1 MNRTAIT
8 SVVIAAA
15 FLMLSTNAPAV
26 GAEEA
31 EKPSGSMSVAM
42 LSKYVWRGYEL
53 SKDSIV
59 VQPSITASYMG
70 FGINLWGNLDTD
82 QDMDL
87 FGEEGANWNETDLTL
102 SYGGKAGMVT
112 YGGGYIYYGLE
123 GIDDTQELYGSVGLD
138 TLLAPTLTVYRD
150 IDAFPGWY
158 TTLGVSHSFQV
169 TESMS
174 LALAGQV
181 SYLSADDAETLA
193 DPDDPNSE
201 YSDFHDGKL
210 SATLNIPITEEISV
224 APTVSYS
231 FALSDAASDI
241 IKAGSAGGDDDNF
254 IFGGVA
260 LNMAF

>member
-1 MNRTAIT
+1 MNKTVTTTA
-8 SVVIAAA
+8 VIAATM
-15 FLMLSTNAPAV
+15 LMLGTNAPV
-26 GAEEA
+26 FGAEEA

-59 VQPSITASYMG
+59 IQPSITASYMG

-82 QDMDL
+82 QDVDL
-87 FGEEGANWNETDLTL
+87 FGEEGSNWNETDLTL

-112 YGGGYIYYGLE
+112 YGAGYIYYGLE
-123 GIDDTQELYGSVGLD
+123 GIDDTQELYGSIGLD

-150 IDAFPGWY
+150 IDAYAGWY

-169 TESMS
+169 SESMS

-181 SYLSADDAETLA
+181 SYLSADDAETIA
-193 DPDDPNSE
+193 DPDDPGSA

-224 APTVSYS
+224 APNVSYS
-231 FALSDAASDI
+231 FALSSESSDTIKAAS
-241 IKAGSAGGDDDNF
+241 ASGEDDDF
-254 IFGGVA
+254 IFGGIT
-260 LNMAF
+260 LNMAL